1 MAGPLVL
8 HEQES
13 ASFNAVFDTKYPR
26 MDQVKFEEDSLEGIW
41 SALTEC
47 LWSVFHSLF
56 GSILAY
62 FDSFIEL

>member
-1 MAGPLVL
+1 MAGTSVL

-13 ASFNAVFDTKYPR
+13 ASFNAVFGTKYPR

-47 LWSVFHSLF
+47 LWCLPQFVWVHSCVL
-56 GSILAY
+56 
-62 FDSFIEL
+62 